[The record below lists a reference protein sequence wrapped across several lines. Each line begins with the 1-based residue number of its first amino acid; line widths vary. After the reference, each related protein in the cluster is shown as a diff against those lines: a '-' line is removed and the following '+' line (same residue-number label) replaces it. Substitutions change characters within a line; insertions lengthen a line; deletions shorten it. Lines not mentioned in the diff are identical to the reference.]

1 MKKVNLLFLCM
12 VAFISCNEE
21 QDLNLSISQNDAGKE
36 IVLKERDS
44 RYPLILS
51 RKKTKSRN
59 TKSVPT
65 VPTLSFSDYLGRSF
79 TCNHFPLGDPEDI
92 KIQVINTEKLMRDYP
107 SYFWKNEIGKG
118 EAQSFAY
125 TGFDRY
131 TENSS
136 TTKKINNAGFTLNLG
151 LFSLGAHKTMT
162 EVFTTSK
169 VEESKRIFGE
179 LNIQIRD
186 ASYYMQTSSNI
197 IKKIKM
203 DYLTEDFKE
212 ELYNLTPSEFFN
224 NYGGFVLSSFITG
237 GRATA
242 LYTGIYRNNES
253 TETKEKNMNTD
264 ISASY
269 GFKFQKDKDGNV
281 SAEGGIGKDYSHAT
295 TSTNKIEA
303 METSVKTIGGS
314 PFFSNFSIPTKVD
327 NADINLSQWVSSL
340 NDKSTHKI
348 IDIADEGLIPITE
361 FMLEENMKKDFKYFI
376 ENGVPSITQLREPYL
391 EISHVILASSAPA
404 FLITSLI
411 TRFNQRVR
419 IKHLM
424 GPAFAPYD
432 GYINEE
438 QQRLGKIYKLKI
450 VLIPHPE
457 SLDLFYN
464 DPFTYLADL
473 DETKMKKFIDIKHN
487 TTYLLYSEGDKKYAY
502 SIHDDYLLDTY
513 AIRDF
518 VNKLPT
524 IEIAPQ
530 DLFNYTIIA
539 L

>member
-12 VAFISCNEE
+12 IAFISCNEE
-21 QDLNLSISQNDAGKE
+21 QDLDLSVNQNDAGKE

-51 RKKTKSRN
+51 QRKTKPRN
-59 TKSVPT
+59 TKSI
-65 VPTLSFSDYLGRSF
+65 PTLSFSDYLGRSF
-79 TCNHFPLGDPEDI
+79 TCSHFPLGNPEDI

-314 PFFSNFSIPTKVD
+314 PFFSNFSIPTSINNVD
-327 NADINLSQWVSSL
+327 VNLSQWVSSL
-340 NDKSTHKI
+340 KDKSTHKI
-348 IDIADEGLIPITE
+348 IDVADGGLIALTE
-361 FMLEENMKKDFKYFI
+361 FIMEENIKQKIKSLI
-376 ENGVPSITQLREPYL
+376 ENGLNKIESFQEPY
-391 EISHVILASSAPA
+391 IKMKMAWTNGQATNWQSILV
-404 FLITSLI
+404 
-411 TRFNQRVR
+411 TRSNDYIIIKEKFIVGDQRTY
-419 IKHLM
+419 
-424 GPAFAPYD
+424 YD
-432 GYINEE
+432 AEVN
-438 QQRLGKIYKLKI
+438 RLGKIYGLKMKLEHQGFSNETNFKEI
-450 VLIPHPE
+450 
-457 SLDLFYN
+457 
-464 DPFTYLADL
+464 
-473 DETKMKKFIDIKHN
+473 DETKMKKYIDAKHN
-487 TTYLLYSEGDKKYAY
+487 TTYLLYTEGDKKYAY
-502 SIHDDYLLDTY
+502 SIHYDYLLDTY

-518 VNKLPT
+518 VNKLPM
-524 IEIAPQ
+524 IEITLQ

>member
-1 MKKVNLLFLCM
+1 MI
-12 VAFISCNEE
+12 AFISCNEE
-21 QDLNLSISQNDAGKE
+21 QDLDLSVNQNDAGKE

-51 RKKTKSRN
+51 QRKTKPRN
-59 TKSVPT
+59 TKSI
-65 VPTLSFSDYLGRSF
+65 PTLSFSDYLGRSF
-79 TCNHFPLGDPEDI
+79 TCSHFPLGDPEDI

-197 IKKIKM
+197 IKKIKL

-340 NDKSTHKI
+340 NDKNTHKI

-376 ENGVPSITQLREPYL
+376 ENGVPSITQIREPYL
-391 EISHVILASSAPA
+391 EINRAILSGTLLSQVTTT
-404 FLITSLI
+404 LV
-411 TRFNQRVR
+411 TRFNQRIR
-419 IKHLM
+419 IKWHM
-424 GPAFAPYD
+424 GNPHDTHPE
-432 GYINEE
+432 YIKNEAK
-438 QQRLGKIYKLKI
+438 RLSKIYGLKI
-450 VLIPHPE
+450 IQIINPE
-457 SLDLFYN
+457 SLDIFAN
-464 DPFTYLADL
+464 DKYTNIKDL
-473 DETKMKKFIDIKHN
+473 DETKMKKFVDTKHN
-487 TTYLLYSEGDKKYAY
+487 TTYLLYSEGEKKYAY
-502 SIHDDYLLDTY
+502 AIHYDYLLDTY

-518 VNKLPT
+518 VNSLPT
-524 IEIAPQ
+524 IQIDPQ

>member
-12 VAFISCNEE
+12 IAFISCNEE
-21 QDLNLSISQNDAGKE
+21 QDLDLSVNQNDAGKE

-51 RKKTKSRN
+51 QKKTKPRN
-59 TKSVPT
+59 TKSI
-65 VPTLSFSDYLGRSF
+65 PTLSFSDYLGRSF
-79 TCNHFPLGDPEDI
+79 TCNHLPLGDPEDI

-314 PFFSNFSIPTKVD
+314 PFFSNFSIPTSVD
-327 NADINLSQWVSSL
+327 NVDVNLSQWVSSL

-348 IDIADEGLIPITE
+348 IDIADEGLIPLSDILLEQNLKDLFVKYYTHGVNKIERLHEPCIKTIVFPTLPPIHDVCTYLYTRFGDYILIRVTRVHGAVINSTINEQINYLTQYLGLKAVQEYKQPNSE
-361 FMLEENMKKDFKYFI
+361 FTLGNIPFLDMKKY
-376 ENGVPSITQLREPYL
+376 V
-391 EISHVILASSAPA
+391 
-404 FLITSLI
+404 
-411 TRFNQRVR
+411 NQN
-419 IKHLM
+419 
-424 GPAFAPYD
+424 D
-432 GYINEE
+432 
-438 QQRLGKIYKLKI
+438 KI
-450 VLIPHPE
+450 
-457 SLDLFYN
+457 
-464 DPFTYLADL
+464 
-473 DETKMKKFIDIKHN
+473 
-487 TTYLLYSEGDKKYAY
+487 TYLLFTSNNTQYAFSIYNKTIQNNYAFKDFINNLSE
-502 SIHDDYLLDTY
+502 IQ
-513 AIRDF
+513 I
-518 VNKLPT
+518 NP
-524 IEIAPQ
+524 E

>member
-1 MKKVNLLFLCM
+1 M
-12 VAFISCNEE
+12 
-21 QDLNLSISQNDAGKE
+21 
-36 IVLKERDS
+36 
-44 RYPLILS
+44 
-51 RKKTKSRN
+51 
-59 TKSVPT
+59 
-65 VPTLSFSDYLGRSF
+65 
-79 TCNHFPLGDPEDI
+79 
-92 KIQVINTEKLMRDYP
+92 
-107 SYFWKNEIGKG
+107 
-118 EAQSFAY
+118 
-125 TGFDRY
+125 
-131 TENSS
+131 
-136 TTKKINNAGFTLNLG
+136 G

-197 IKKIKM
+197 IKKIKL

-376 ENGVPSITQLREPYL
+376 ENGVPSITQIREPYIKL
-391 EISHVILASSAPA
+391 ELVRQYGGQTIISCLV
-404 FLITSLI
+404 
-411 TRFNQRVR
+411 TRFGNE
-419 IKHLM
+419 
-424 GPAFAPYD
+424 
-432 GYINEE
+432 INIHMCPFIPSTGSINPTVEE
-438 QQRLGKIYKLKI
+438 ETKRLSQIYGLKI
-450 VLIPHPE
+450 IFAQDANAPTPRT
-457 SLDLFYN
+457 S
-464 DPFTYLADL
+464 
-473 DETKMKKFIDIKHN
+473 FIDIDENSMQKFIN
-487 TTYLLYSEGDKKYAY
+487 NKDNVIYLLYSSNNKKYAF
-502 SIHDDYLLDTY
+502 SIHKDYLLDTY
-513 AIRDF
+513 GLRDF
-518 VNKLPT
+518 VNSLPVT
-524 IEIAPQ
+524 KISTEE
-530 DLFNYTIIA
+530 LFNYTIVA

>member
-1 MKKVNLLFLCM
+1 M
-12 VAFISCNEE
+12 E
-21 QDLNLSISQNDAGKE
+21 
-36 IVLKERDS
+36 
-44 RYPLILS
+44 
-51 RKKTKSRN
+51 
-59 TKSVPT
+59 
-65 VPTLSFSDYLGRSF
+65 
-79 TCNHFPLGDPEDI
+79 
-92 KIQVINTEKLMRDYP
+92 
-107 SYFWKNEIGKG
+107 NEIGKG

-197 IKKIKM
+197 IKKIKL

-361 FMLEENMKKDFKYFI
+361 FMLEENMKKI
-376 ENGVPSITQLREPYL
+376 LN
-391 EISHVILASSAPA
+391 IS
-404 FLITSLI
+404 
-411 TRFNQRVR
+411 
-419 IKHLM
+419 
-424 GPAFAPYD
+424 
-432 GYINEE
+432 
-438 QQRLGKIYKLKI
+438 
-450 VLIPHPE
+450 
-457 SLDLFYN
+457 
-464 DPFTYLADL
+464 
-473 DETKMKKFIDIKHN
+473 
-487 TTYLLYSEGDKKYAY
+487 
-502 SIHDDYLLDTY
+502 
-513 AIRDF
+513 
-518 VNKLPT
+518 
-524 IEIAPQ
+524 
-530 DLFNYTIIA
+530 
-539 L
+539 